1 MPLHLLGKKS
11 WNVYNQDNVARVRR
25 DEAQAQARE
34 EENDRLMQEADA
46 ERRIKLLRGE
56 SVSPPPPPPQQTGS
70 ETLPKRQ
77 RSDDPTK
84 PYKRRR
90 VAGENDT
97 DRDIRYAREDAA
109 QAAAKREE
117 LVVASR
123 KSGTAEEPILDS
135 AGHINLFP
143 SAKAKSEKNPEAEAE
158 AARKKRSFEDQYT
171 MRFSNAAGFKETVDR
186 KPWYSST
193 DKEAMAPGPTAG
205 KDVWGN
211 EDPRRQ
217 ERAQARMSATDPLAA
232 MKRGVRQL
240 KTSEQE
246 RKRWNEEKRR
256 ELDVLKAEE
265 AKKSRRRPS
274 RSPSVDSL
282 DGFRLD
288 APRKRNEKDRRSSG
302 GHERRHR
309 DRSHDRS
316 HRHRDRSRERSHRRR
331 SEGHS
336 SHHKHRSRHGEASGD
351 LRRSSYSAPK
361 SRD

>member
-1 MPLHLLGKKS
+1 
-11 WNVYNQDNVARVRR
+11 
-25 DEAQAQARE
+25 
-34 EENDRLMQEADA
+34 MQEADA
-46 ERRIKLLRGE
+46 ERRIRLLRGE
-56 SVSPPPPPPQQTGS
+56 SVSPPPPPP
-70 ETLPKRQ
+70 ETTDPETFPKR
-77 RSDDPTK
+77 RPSGDPTK

-123 KSGTAEEPILDS
+123 KSGAAEEPILDS

-193 DKEAMAPGPTAG
+193 DKEAIAPSATAG

-211 EDPRRQ
+211 EDPRRK
-217 ERAQARMSATDPLAA
+217 ERAEARMSVNDPLAA

-246 RKRWNEEKRR
+246 RKRWNEEKQR
-256 ELDVLKAEE
+256 ELDVLKSED
-265 AKKSRRRPS
+265 AKKSRRRHA
-274 RSPSVDSL
+274 RSPSADSL

-288 APRKRNEKDRRSSG
+288 APRTANEKDRRSSSG
-302 GHERRHR
+302 NQRRHR

-316 HRHRDRSRERSHRRR
+316 RRHRETSRERSHRR

-336 SHHKHRSRHGEASGD
+336 SHRSHRSRHSEPSSNH
-351 LRRSSYSAPK
+351 RR
-361 SRD
+361 